1 VPRRLLSS
9 LSFGFTL
16 AGLVGGG
23 AAAAGTPPAL
33 LHPTLVLGA
42 AVPVPA
48 GFKAGESGAEW
59 ALPGGARVTA
69 DAGAELRVLGVAQ
82 QLDLGA
88 RRQVKSYTVV
98 LTAGVVRLS
107 VPQSG
112 DTAVLVSAPHKTSV
126 IVAGGEAGVS
136 AGPRVAVANA
146 EGTTSVAFEGSRF
159 HVLTP
164 GQVEVAGMPKHALP
178 GSPVLAASPSV
189 LLSYGE
195 PAALQALR
203 WDAVPG
209 AHAYRVDV
217 RDASSRSVAH
227 TETQATALPAG
238 FALLEPGAYSIRLA
252 AVDAAGF
259 ESAHAQTRAVS
270 VLGMRLPAGVFLDP
284 SGVVRYSPGGA
295 AVAFEHAD
303 AVEMGFGGSDTFAP
317 APSALGLF
325 RTQPFVVRFRA
336 GAEGAA
342 QELWFSPRTTHATIA
357 FGPRVP
363 SWPGKALEIDVR
375 VEGAS
380 APSEWADAEP
390 SVTVGVEPVAVKF
403 TRDGAR
409 MHGVLPAAVGKGP
422 WVVRVEVKD
431 KRGVSLGRDFVEI
444 AASEAKRAG
453 GS

>member
-1 VPRRLLSS
+1 MTRRLLSS

-16 AGLVGGG
+16 AGLAGGG
-23 AAAAGTPPAL
+23 SAAAGTPPAL

-48 GFKAGESGAEW
+48 GFKAGATGAEW

-69 DAGAELRVLGVAQ
+69 DAGAELRVLGVPQ
-82 QLDLGA
+82 ELDLGP

-98 LTAGVVRLS
+98 LTSGVVRLS
-107 VPQSG
+107 VPASG
-112 DTAVLVSAPHKTSV
+112 ETAVLVSAPHKTSV
-126 IVAGGEAGVS
+126 IVGSGEASVS
-136 AGPRVAVANA
+136 AGQRVAVANA

-159 HVLTP
+159 HVLAPGHVETP
-164 GQVEVAGMPKHALP
+164 GMPKHPLP
-178 GSPVLAASPSV
+178 GSPALAPTPSV
-189 LLSYGE
+189 LFSYGD
-195 PAALQALR
+195 AAPLQALS

-209 AHAYRVDV
+209 AHGYRVDV
-217 RDASSRSVAH
+217 RDASSRTVAH
-227 TETQATALPAG
+227 TETEATSLPAG
-238 FALLEPGAYSIRLA
+238 FALLDPGAYSIRLA
-252 AVDAAGF
+252 AVDATGF
-259 ESAHAQTRAVS
+259 ESAHPVTRPVS
-270 VLGMRLPAGVFLDP
+270 VLGMSLPVGVSLDP

-303 AVEMGFGGSDTFAP
+303 AVEMGFGNSDTFAP

-336 GAEGAA
+336 PGEGAA

-357 FGPRVP
+357 FGPRTP

-380 APSEWADAEP
+380 AASEWAEAEP

-409 MHGVLPAAVGKGP
+409 MHGVLPAPRGKGP

-431 KRGVSLGRDFVEI
+431 KLGVSLGRDFVEV
-444 AASEAKRAG
+444 AAGDAQRAG